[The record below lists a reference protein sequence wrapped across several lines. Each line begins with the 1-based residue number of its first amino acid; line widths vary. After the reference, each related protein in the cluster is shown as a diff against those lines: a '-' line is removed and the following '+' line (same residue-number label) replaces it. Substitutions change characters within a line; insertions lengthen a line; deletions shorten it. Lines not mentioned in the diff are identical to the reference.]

1 MGDLEQIL
9 KLIDAGYSKTEI
21 AELLKKP
28 DEMQKDEPEKKNK
41 PQEQP
46 EKKDKPQEQPE
57 LTKID
62 EAISKL
68 EKLGDNMAKLGDN
81 MAKLAIMTSEQ
92 PAKQE
97 LNDYLASIIDPTY
110 KKGE

>member
-9 KLIDAGYSKTEI
+9 KLIEAGYSKSEI
-21 AELLKKP
+21 ADLMKKP
-28 DEMQKDEPEKKNK
+28 ETEQQEPETVQQEPETAQ
-41 PQEQP
+41 PQE
-46 EKKDKPQEQPE
+46 
-57 LTKID
+57 TSRID

-92 PAKQE
+92 PPKQE

-110 KKGE
+110 KKGD